1 MKEWSLKTIGKFILA
16 VIITNFTTLFGSL
29 DNAMATLTTFIV
41 LDITSGCTRAFIQK
55 RLSSNESF
63 RGVARKV
70 LIYIIVAL
78 SAQLDRLMTTDV
90 IRNAVIAFY
99 CVSESLSILEN
110 SVAAGLPV
118 PNFLR
123 EVLQRINP
131 DKLPQE
137 ENKDG

>member
-1 MKEWSLKTIGKFILA
+1 MKEWSLRTFGKLILA

-41 LDITSGCTRAFIQK
+41 LDIVSGFIRAFVQK
-55 RLSSNESF
+55 RLSSSESF
-63 RGVARKV
+63 RGMAKKALV
-70 LIYIIVAL
+70 YIIVAL
-78 SAQLDRLMTTDV
+78 SAQIDRLMTTDV
-90 IRNAVIAFY
+90 VRNAVIAFY

-137 ENKDG
+137 KNNG

>member
-1 MKEWSLKTIGKFILA
+1 MKEWGLKTIGELILA
-16 VIITNFTTLFGSL
+16 IIITNFTTLFGSL

-41 LDITSGCTRAFIQK
+41 LDIISGFVRAIVQK

-63 RGVARKV
+63 RGIAKKV

-78 SAQLDRLMTTDV
+78 SAQIDRLMTTDV
-90 IRNAVIAFY
+90 VRNAVIAFY
-99 CVSESLSILEN
+99 CVNESLSILEN

-123 EVLQRINP
+123 DVLQRLNP

-137 ENKDG
+137 EDENG